1 MDKEEREI
9 KWKSRSLQALYLS
22 GGQSCHLADGFDRQ
36 VQCLH
41 PPGIRLLLFHAAFG
55 KTFLTALGKTFL
67 AALLT
72 TFLAA
77 LHSCRTQYII
87 LNHNRIDM
95 FIISQLFCLIHVII
109 DKLDLLW

>member
-41 PPGIRLLLFHAAFG
+41 PSGIRLLLFHTTFG

-67 AALLT
+67 A
-72 TFLAA
+72 TFGKAFLGAKEGQEVVVEA
-77 LHSCRTQYII
+77 PFGNIRYTVKKIE
-87 LNHNRIDM
+87 R
-95 FIISQLFCLIHVII
+95 
-109 DKLDLLW
+109 

>member
-41 PPGIRLLLFHAAFG
+41 PPGIRLLLFHAALG

-67 AALLT
+67 TTLGK
-72 TFLAA
+72 TFLAT
-77 LHSCRTQYII
+77 LGKTFLS
-87 LNHNRIDM
+87 
-95 FIISQLFCLIHVII
+95 ISLFA
-109 DKLDLLW
+109 

>member
-41 PPGIRLLLFHAAFG
+41 PPSIRLLLFHAA
-55 KTFLTALGKTFL
+55 LGKTFL
-67 AALLT
+67 A
-72 TFLAA
+72 TFGKAFLGAKEGQEVVVEA
-77 LHSCRTQYII
+77 PFGNIRYTVKKIE
-87 LNHNRIDM
+87 R
-95 FIISQLFCLIHVII
+95 
-109 DKLDLLW
+109 